1 MAQKKKAAAKKAAKK
16 TATKTAKP
24 AVKKASGLQPMHD
37 FVLLK
42 PEAAETKTPS
52 GIIIPD
58 TAKQEKSTIGRV
70 IAVGEGRYGDE
81 GDLIPMRTQ
90 KGDKVYFSPGWEN
103 EVEYAGEK
111 YFLVRDTDVKAI
123 IND

>member
-1 MAQKKKAAAKKAAKK
+1 MVKKQKKAAKKAAKAQVK
-16 TATKTAKP
+16 NTAKP
-24 AVKKASGLQPMHD
+24 AAKKATGLQPLHD
-37 FVLLK
+37 FVLVK

-58 TAKQEKSTIGRV
+58 TAKQEKATFGRV
-70 IAVGEGRYGDE
+70 VSVGEGRYGDE
-81 GDLIPMRTQ
+81 GDLIPVRTTV
-90 KGDKVYFSPGWEN
+90 GAKVYFSPGWEN

-111 YFLVRDTDVKAI
+111 YYLVRDTDVKAV